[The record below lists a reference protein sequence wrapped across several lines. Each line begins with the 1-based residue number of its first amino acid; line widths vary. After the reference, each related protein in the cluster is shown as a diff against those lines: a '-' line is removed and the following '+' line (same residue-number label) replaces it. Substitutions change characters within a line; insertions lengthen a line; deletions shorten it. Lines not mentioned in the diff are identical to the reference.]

1 MKTRKVKE
9 PYLKLPLRF
18 LKLPGLQLL
27 DKLLL
32 AHFHSFADKGC
43 WQSNATLAKIFMCSE
58 RTISRCI
65 STLKQKGLIRI
76 HTPKGFYRKIWATSA
91 CDSSAQVRQ
100 KRRSSTPNP
109 ATDFAKFGNR
119 VRHVCLTTN
128 NNTIKENYTRTT
140 ATPPPLP
147 ACGQAPALPAEG
159 ASQVIAQI
167 EAMKNRLF
175 RRPRQRLS
183 AEQLERRREQ
193 LKAALFAAEAKRK
206 QENGKP
212 ANDG

>member
-128 NNTIKENYTRTT
+128 NNTIKENYTRT
-140 ATPPPLP
+140 
-147 ACGQAPALPAEG
+147 
-159 ASQVIAQI
+159 VIAQI